1 MKTCNSNGFCQEGQC
16 ICNKGY
22 AGADCGEKA
31 YFLTNY
37 FNKKFVLNG
46 TQSVIFEFREGLYPG
61 EQYQLTLSSQQPMDL
76 YLNPVSAQGSVSIE
90 PNEFNHVAAFKG

>member
-16 ICNKGY
+16 ICNKGF

-61 EQYQLTLSSQQPMDL
+61 EQYQLSLSSQQPMDL
-76 YLNPVSAQGSVSIE
+76 YLNPVSA
-90 PNEFNHVAAFKG
+90 